1 MGIRP
6 YILPALK
13 WVGTLTGIAA
23 GCLIALNI
31 SISGWG
37 FAIFLVSSLSWGTA
51 AFLMGET
58 SLLLLQGVFTIIN
71 ALGIYRWLIA

>member
-1 MGIRP
+1 MGKGT
-6 YILPALK
+6 YILPILK

-23 GCLIALNI
+23 ASLIALNI
-31 SISGWG
+31 SMSGWG
-37 FAIFLVSSLSWGTA
+37 FAVFLVSSLSWGTA

>member
-1 MGIRP
+1 MGNRP
-6 YILPALK
+6 YILPWLK
-13 WVGTLTGIAA
+13 WAGTMTGIAA
-23 GCLIALNI
+23 ASLIALNI

-37 FAIFLVSSLSWGTA
+37 FAVFLVSSLSWGAA